1 MNTLL
6 YDFWKWA
13 EITPQEYAEKGIP
26 LMSEKAE
33 FNYPHFGELIDYAEM
48 LLLHQKLS
56 KEEMTDALT
65 IMALDNEN
73 EDVLDYAADNASNA
87 LVLELVS
94 LGVTFPQPNTRWQIA
109 ELAYRRRPNGFED
122 FLKLLLCDPDSYV
135 RKRAGNCLEYLA
147 NKAK

>member
-33 FNYPHFGELIDYAEM
+33 FNYPHFGEL
-48 LLLHQKLS
+48 
-56 KEEMTDALT
+56 